1 MCAIIAIIRSIGGV
15 KPGGVNVLPLP
26 YGGGGGVKP
35 LPGGGGGVKP
45 LPYVGVKP
53 GGVKPLPYG
62 GGGGGTYAEHCGTYV
77 GAFACGAA
85 GAGTAGAGAYA
96 KRCGLWTSMTF
107 SAVSS
112 FAAAPKSL

>member
-53 GGVKPLPYG
+53 GAVKPLPYG
-62 GGGGGTYAEHCGTYV
+62 GGGGGTT
-77 GAFACGAA
+77 GAGAA

-107 SAVSS
+107 SAVPPLPV
-112 FAAAPKSL
+112 APKSL

>member
-35 LPGGGGGVKP
+35 LP
-45 LPYVGVKP
+45 YVGVKP

-62 GGGGGTYAEHCGTYV
+62 GGGGGTT
-77 GAFACGAA
+77 GAGAA

-112 FAAAPKSL
+112 FSVAPKSL